1 MLGRD
6 ERGEVMYT
14 LLGASVLGFDLVRRP
29 GGGAVA
35 SLLVEALALTAEELP
50 LLAKAR
56 PLGMLTGADRA
67 EVSDALERSPMVAAM
82 GEMSR
87 LVAGGRVSE
96 ALHLIETAPMA
107 GLPELLTFVR
117 TDVFDWTPVDPG
129 VVPGDDVNTAVD
141 VVCDAV
147 VAAFHAPEL
156 RGGLTEQL
164 VEPWAAVQH
173 RLPRRVLPLGP
184 CEDQVVA
191 LLDGLSTLDD
201 AGRARLHDAA
211 RDVRAQGGWAP
222 AMHSATW
229 AVQLSGRGR
238 EAAAAQLRAVR
249 VLVDSGLTPR
259 EAARGAWN
267 LVSGAV
273 QATVAADLVDD
284 DTAQRLTGPLAEV
297 LTSR

>member
-1 MLGRD
+1 
-6 ERGEVMYT
+6 MYT
-14 LLGASVLGFDLVRRP
+14 LLGASVLGLDLVRRP

-35 SLLVEALALTAEELP
+35 SLIVEAMALTPEDLP

-56 PLGMLTGADRA
+56 PLGLLSGADRV
-67 EVSDALERSPMVAAM
+67 EVSGALERSPMVTAM

-87 LVAGGRVSE
+87 LVASGRVTE
-96 ALHLIETAPMA
+96 ALHLLETAPMA

-117 TDVFDWTPVDPG
+117 TDVLDRGAADEPG
-129 VVPGDDVNTAVD
+129 AAVADVAVE

-164 VEPWAAVQH
+164 VEPWAAAQQ
-173 RLPRRVLPLGP
+173 RLPRRSLSLGP
-184 CEDQVVA
+184 CEDQVLA
-191 LLDGLSTLDD
+191 LLDGLSTLDAD
-201 AGRARLHDAA
+201 GWSRLQEAGREARGL
-211 RDVRAQGGWAP
+211 GGWAP

-229 AVQLSGRGR
+229 AVQLSGRVR

-249 VLVDSGLTPR
+249 VLVDAGLTAS
-259 EAARGAWN
+259 EAARGVWN
-267 LVSGAV
+267 LVSGAL

-284 DTAQRLTGPLAEV
+284 DTCERLVRPLQAV
-297 LTSR
+297 LRPAP